1 MKASSNQIFDAAVK
15 LIAARVSAQQ
25 GIFAMIS
32 EDDIRLSVAIA
43 ESIADEVEDDSVM
56 TLSVDHIKDVMV
68 KCYEN
73 HKSKEMPMTLL
84 IENVKAV
91 DNVSRATA
99 VAIIQRAEQ
108 SEFVK
113 SELKGK
119 KTIYT
124 FTKRVTVPDTESD
137 EDDPSPF

>member
-15 LIAARVSAQQ
+15 FIAAKINAEHGAFLS
-25 GIFAMIS
+25 IS
-32 EDDIRLSVAIA
+32 KMNIEDAVYLAKKVAEAI
-43 ESIADEVEDDSVM
+43 EDDSVM
-56 TLSVDHIKDVMV
+56 TLSLDHIKDVMV

-73 HKSKEMPMTLL
+73 HRTKEMPMTLL